1 MRRGDQNKQYS
12 VAIAAIKK
20 GQRVE
25 GRSHVIFGLAGAVV
39 VDSIF
44 HFSGPP
50 VVGSGSLTVDAV
62 ALKVIYYGF
71 AALGALAPDIDNA
84 RSTIGKRA
92 GFISKGIQHLAG
104 HRTLFHSLLGL
115 ALVGM
120 FIWLAQY
127 ALGLE
132 LYRLGLHRT
141 GEYLG
146 AGVGPGLNLVS
157 DRGVAFVALMVGYV
171 LHLVAD
177 SLTIGGVPWLYPN
190 PVRLG
195 FPPDR
200 SMRFRS
206 GSRMEPVV
214 VIFVCLLVATGIATG
229 HLSI

>member
-1 MRRGDQNKQYS
+1 M
-12 VAIAAIKK
+12 
-20 GQRVE
+20 E
-25 GRSHVIFGLAGAVV
+25 GPSHVVFGLAGAVV
-39 VDSIF
+39 VDSFF
-44 HFSGPP
+44 HVSGPP
-50 VVGSGSLTVDAV
+50 IVGSGALTVDTV

-92 GFISKGIQHLAG
+92 GFVSKGIQHLAG

-120 FIWLAQY
+120 VIWLAQY

-157 DRGVAFVALMVGYV
+157 DRGVAFLALLIGYF

-177 SLTIGGVPWLYPN
+177 SLTIGGVPWLYPS
-190 PVRLG
+190 PVRFG

-200 SMRFRS
+200 NMRFRS
-206 GSRMEPVV
+206 GSTMEPIVV
-214 VIFVCLLVATGIATG
+214 VAVCVIVIVALVTG
-229 HLSI
+229 HLTI

>member
-1 MRRGDQNKQYS
+1 
-12 VAIAAIKK
+12 
-20 GQRVE
+20 VE
-25 GRSHVIFGLAGAVV
+25 GRSHVVFGLAGAVV
-39 VDSIF
+39 IDGLF

-92 GFISKGIQHLAG
+92 GFVSKGIQHLAG

-115 ALVGM
+115 AMVGM
-120 FIWLAQY
+120 IVWLGQY
-127 ALGLE
+127 VLGLE

-157 DRGVAFVALMVGYV
+157 DRGVAFIALLTGYF

-195 FPPDR
+195 FPPNR
-200 SMRFRS
+200 NLRFRS
-206 GSRMEPVV
+206 GSTMEPIV
-214 VIFVCLLVATGIATG
+214 VIAVCVLVIVALVTGYLTI
-229 HLSI
+229 

>member
-1 MRRGDQNKQYS
+1 M
-12 VAIAAIKK
+12 
-20 GQRVE
+20 E
-25 GRSHVIFGLAGAVV
+25 GPSHVVFGLAGAVV
-39 VDSIF
+39 IDSVF
-44 HFSGPP
+44 HFSGAPI
-50 VVGSGSLTVDAV
+50 VGSGALTVDTV

-71 AALGALAPDIDNA
+71 AVLGALAPDIDNA

-92 GFISKGIQHLAG
+92 GFVSKGIQHLAG

-120 FIWLAQY
+120 IVWLGQY

-146 AGVGPGLNLVS
+146 AGAGPGINLHTGP
-157 DRGVAFVALMVGYV
+157 GVAFVGLLTGYF

-200 SMRFRS
+200 NMRFRS

-214 VIFVCLLVATGIATG
+214 VVTVSVLVILALATG
-229 HLSI
+229 HLRI

>member
-1 MRRGDQNKQYS
+1 M
-12 VAIAAIKK
+12 
-20 GQRVE
+20 E
-25 GRSHVIFGLAGAVV
+25 GRSHVVFGLAGAVV
-39 VDSIF
+39 VDSFF

-50 VVGSGSLTVDAV
+50 VVGAGSLTVDAV

-92 GFISKGIQHLAG
+92 GFVSKGFQHLAG
-104 HRTLFHSLLGL
+104 HRTFFHSLLGL
-115 ALVGM
+115 AVVGM
-120 FIWLAQY
+120 VIWLAQY

-157 DRGVAFVALMVGYV
+157 DRGVAFVALLVGYL

-190 PVRLG
+190 PTRIG

-200 SMRFRS
+200 NMRFRT
-206 GSRMEPVV
+206 GSAMEPIV
-214 VIFVCLLVATGIATG
+214 VIAVCLLVAAGIVTG